1 MHVFYCDDDSDDIEF
16 FTEVIS
22 RIDSNIQVT
31 TCSDPEEALELLS
44 QMKRK
49 PDFLFFDASMSKL
62 DGLECTIAVKR
73 NNSLKKI
80 PFAILSGGLD
90 SSQIAAYNKLGVHTF
105 FSKTTLDDLEQSLR
119 SLLTPQ

>member
-1 MHVFYCDDDSDDIEF
+1 MQVFYCDDDSDYIEF

-62 DGLECTIAVKR
+62 DGLECTIAAKR